1 MNTLLKRIQI
11 NYYMRCTRPVP
22 ATSSMELDEL
32 LLERGAVAL
41 CPHTTWRAQLL
52 DHVRVPEAGMR
63 TNKVNMYVR
72 APSPVGTWN

>member
-1 MNTLLKRIQI
+1 
-11 NYYMRCTRPVP
+11 
-22 ATSSMELDEL
+22 MELDEL